1 MMVCIDRC
9 GEIRAPLRVDVSAWT
24 AETHWEMQGLPL
36 MKNAWRKTDYSW
48 FPNDDPAGANIILGN
63 SFTDDEIAEEEEDE
77 IAIMM
82 DEMAEDEEDEED
94 EFDRLIGME

>member
-1 MMVCIDRC
+1 MVCIDRC

-24 AETHWEMQGLPL
+24 AETHWEMQGHPL

-48 FPNDDPAGANIILGN
+48 FPDDNLAETNLGDLFTAN
-63 SFTDDEIAEEEEDE
+63 EIAEEEEDE

-82 DEMAEDEEDEED
+82 DEMAEDEEDELD
-94 EFDRLIGME
+94 LLIANGVIK